1 MTLNIELL
9 DKTLAAV
16 KEAAE
21 RRDESTSP
29 GAGWVQQDWRCR
41 SGMCFAGFAAELAG
55 GKWVNPVA
63 KGQYEDSLLVA
74 DPTIDKPHQIALHYG
89 SPVPSVTAADRARN
103 VLGFTAG
110 SAGLFAGGNKI
121 EDLERIVA
129 ELKVEDA
136 AMADAENAS

>member
-9 DKTLAAV
+9 DKTLEAV
-16 KEAAE
+16 KDAAE
-21 RRDESTSP
+21 RGE
-29 GAGWVQQDWRCR
+29 GWVQQDWRCR
-41 SGMCFAGFAAELAG
+41 SGMCFAGWAATLAG

-74 DPTIDKPHQIALHYG
+74 DPTIDKPHQIGQHYG
-89 SPVPSVTAADRARN
+89 VSVPSVTAADRARN
-103 VLGFTAG
+103 VLGFVTG

-129 ELKVEDA
+129 DLKEDQA
-136 AMADAENAS
+136 KAESTT